1 MEMVNELGLIEVK
14 LASPDDF
21 LKVKETLT
29 RIGISDQSGKTLS
42 QTCHIFHKRNRYF
55 IVHFLQMFML
65 DGKRDKTWFSDEDRA
80 RVNYVVNLLEKWN
93 LVTPI
98 GDVPVIEAGMIP
110 RLNLKIIPHRNKS
123 EWTLVQ
129 KYTIGS

>member
-1 MEMVNELGLIEVK
+1 
-14 LASPDDF
+14 
-21 LKVKETLT
+21 
-29 RIGISDQSGKTLS
+29 
-42 QTCHIFHKRNRYF
+42 
-55 IVHFLQMFML
+55 MFML